1 MCLPSQESASYTMKR
16 TLLISGQRANFTT
29 LSLDV
34 DKRELS
40 ILAEYPA
47 PYNVSWVE
55 PWSSNGDVDRL
66 IGLSEG
72 TESGLLYTFEI
83 DHARKRCNITSQKS
97 TLGDPAHF
105 GTLHDRCALAL
116 STTTRERSFFL
127 TFPTK
132 RIMYVLGEL
141 SHTVVAFDLSTSP
154 AEDIQPIDGF
164 FPSVVPPSVHSDHQ
178 LMMDSAEI
186 CLHPNIPNVLYVS
199 NRWERHIAELE
210 PHLENVP
217 KELPPGDAIAIILLS
232 DDGRRVQE
240 TNFVRTNLDT
250 IRGMRLSSDGSLVAL
265 GGQEGGGVEI
275 YSIGGERGD
284 VWTLVA
290 SLNKGLE
297 SGIKHA
303 IWL

>member
-1 MCLPSQESASYTMKR
+1 MKR

-97 TLGDPAHF
+97 TLGDPAHCKYECLPCSIVSGIDIHIDWTV

-116 STTTRERSFFL
+116 STVSHEKKNWVSFGFMRS
-127 TFPTK
+127 
-132 RIMYVLGEL
+132 
-141 SHTVVAFDLSTSP
+141 
-154 AEDIQPIDGF
+154 Q
-164 FPSVVPPSVHSDHQ
+164 
-178 LMMDSAEI
+178 
-186 CLHPNIPNVLYVS
+186 
-199 NRWERHIAELE
+199 
-210 PHLENVP
+210 
-217 KELPPGDAIAIILLS
+217 
-232 DDGRRVQE
+232 
-240 TNFVRTNLDT
+240 
-250 IRGMRLSSDGSLVAL
+250 
-265 GGQEGGGVEI
+265 
-275 YSIGGERGD
+275 
-284 VWTLVA
+284 
-290 SLNKGLE
+290 
-297 SGIKHA
+297 
-303 IWL
+303 